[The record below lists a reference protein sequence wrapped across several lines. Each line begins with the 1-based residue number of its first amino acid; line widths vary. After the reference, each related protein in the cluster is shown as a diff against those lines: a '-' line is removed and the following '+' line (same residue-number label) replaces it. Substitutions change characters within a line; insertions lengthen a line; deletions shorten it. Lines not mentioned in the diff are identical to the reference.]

1 MLETLWSVE
10 INAKTRNLW
19 AFKQFTERLACTA
32 EEYGIAVEVRSEA
45 WTGQERPRC
54 RSTGRTTRHGDTL
67 ICPCGFEGNADLTAS
82 ETFLK
87 RHTEKAVRPMARP
100 VRFEWDDHDWSE
112 PPRSHERPKEQR
124 TDPSTV
130 HHDGNVA
137 SGES

>member
-32 EEYGIAVEVRSEA
+32 EEYGIAVGVRSEA

-54 RSTGRTTRHGDTL
+54 GSTGRTTRHGDTL

-82 ETFLK
+82 ETLLK
-87 RHTEKAVRPMARP
+87 RHTEQAGRWYGPCG
-100 VRFEWDDHDWSE
+100 SSGTTTSG
-112 PPRSHERPKEQR
+112 RSHHALSKGQLPKN
-124 TDPSTV
+124 S
-130 HHDGNVA
+130 A
-137 SGES
+137 